1 MKLQC
6 DFARG
11 KKNQTATQQFLKKQF
26 LILPVKVWIL
36 LVLPLAV
43 VSDNSQ
49 IQVQQWALITA
60 YYGTTS
66 QARINFH

>member
-11 KKNQTATQQFLKKQF
+11 KKNQTTIQQFLKKQF